1 MFLKKSPVQEE
12 KMRLHEKKSNK
23 LKWVLALVLL
33 GVIVVLAVCD
43 FMPEQQEIEK
53 QIVHSV
59 Q

>member
-1 MFLKKSPVQEE
+1 
-12 KMRLHEKKSNK
+12 MRLHEKKSNK